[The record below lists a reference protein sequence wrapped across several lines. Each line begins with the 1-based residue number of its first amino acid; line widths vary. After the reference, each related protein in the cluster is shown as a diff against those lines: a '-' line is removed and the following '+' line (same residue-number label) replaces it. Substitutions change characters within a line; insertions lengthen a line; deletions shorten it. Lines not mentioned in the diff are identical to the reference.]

1 MITQD
6 EAQKLIQIISENN
19 TFLITT
25 HHNPDGDA
33 LGSEIAMSEYLK
45 SLGKDV
51 HIINNS
57 ETPDNYQFL
66 DVNKEILV
74 YEKQKHL
81 QLVTATDVFFILDI
95 SDWPRLRELGEEIQ
109 NCPAHKICIDH
120 HHVDYKF
127 ADINIIYE
135 DVSSTGELVFEFLKF
150 VNFPFDQ
157 NTATALYTCIL
168 TDTGSF
174 RFSNTSDKT
183 HSVASELLKTGISSR
198 EIYSLVYEKNS
209 RSKMALMGEVLSHL
223 NYDCNG
229 KLAWFVLTNEMFVKH
244 GANCWD
250 TEGFSELPRTIE
262 GVEVS
267 LMITELNEKEIKI
280 SLRSKGRIVINTVAQ
295 KFGGGGHNFAAGA
308 KINKSLHEA
317 LPLVLKE
324 MKRKIYDDLM

>member
-1 MITQD
+1 MLTQD
-6 EAQKLIQIISENN
+6 EAQKLMQIISENN

-51 HIINNS
+51 YIVNNL

-66 DVNKEILV
+66 DVNKEILI
-74 YEKQKHL
+74 YEKHKHL
-81 QLVTATDVFFILDI
+81 QLVTAADVFFILDI
-95 SDWPRLRELGEEIQ
+95 SDWPRLRELGELIKKS
-109 NCPAHKICIDH
+109 PAHKICIDH

-127 ADINIIYE
+127 ADIDIIYE
-135 DVSSTGELVFEFLKF
+135 EVSSTGELLYEFLKF
-150 VNFPFDQ
+150 VNFPLNQ
-157 NTATALYTCIL
+157 KTATALYTCIL

-174 RFSNTSDKT
+174 RFSNTSAKT
-183 HSVASELLKTGISSR
+183 HSVASELLKTGIKSR
-198 EIYSLVYEKNS
+198 EIFCQIYEQNS
-209 RSKMALMGEVLSHL
+209 KSKMALMGEALSHL

-229 KLAWFVLTNEMFVKH
+229 KLAWFVLTNEMFTKH

-250 TEGFSELPRTIE
+250 TEGFSELPRTIK

-267 LMITELNEKEIKI
+267 LMITELKKNEIKI
-280 SLRSKGRIVINTVAQ
+280 SLRSNGKIVINTIAQ
-295 KFGGGGHNFAAGA
+295 TFGGGGHNFAAGA
-308 KINKSLHEA
+308 KINKSLVEA

-324 MKRKIYDDLM
+324 IKRKICDDLI